1 MTILLAPS
9 ETKSIGGEGRFDLH
23 DLCFDSIDRKTIID
37 AYESCLDDA
46 SCIEKIFSTTKD
58 TVGDIQ
64 NYRLQTV
71 KKAILRY
78 EGVAFE
84 YLDYLGLEPQAKNYI
99 HNNVYLFSNLYGIVR
114 ACDNIPY
121 YRLKQGAKIAGFNPA
136 RHYKKQ
142 LAFLD
147 EQFDTVLDLS
157 AAHYEKFY
165 KPKKMY
171 YSAKFIKN
179 GKTVSHWAKAYRGIL
194 TRVCAQNNIQTI
206 TQLLE
211 VEIEGLEYLE
221 TVEDKNKKT
230 LVYAIDS
237 SC

>member
-9 ETKSIGGEGRFDLH
+9 ETKSVGGEGRFCVR
-23 DLCFDSIDRKTIID
+23 DLCFDGIDRQKVID
-37 AYESCLDDA
+37 AYETCLNDA
-46 SCIEKIFSTTKD
+46 TCVQKIFSTTKD
-58 TVGDIQ
+58 KDSDIN
-64 NYRLQTV
+64 NYQLQTV

-84 YLDYLGLEPQAKNYI
+84 YLDYLGLDLEAKNYI
-99 HNNVYLFSNLYGIVR
+99 HSNVYLFSNLYGIVR

-136 RHYKKQ
+136 QHYKKQ

-147 EQFDTVLDLS
+147 KQFDTVLDLS

-165 KPKKMY
+165 KPKKTY

-194 TRVCAQNNIQTI
+194 ARVCAQNNIQTI
-206 TQLLE
+206 AQLLE
-211 VEIEGLEYLE
+211 VEIDGLEYLE

-230 LVYAIDS
+230 LVYAIDP